1 MEHLE
6 IWQKVARPPET
17 ALKKIQGGRLSG
29 MTDINPQWRLKAMTE
44 VFGPCGIGWK
54 YDIVRQ
60 WTEPG
65 PAGEVL
71 AFTQVALFVRR
82 PIEDEDGKGTYWSDP
97 IPGIGGSMLIAK
109 ESSGLRANDE
119 AFKMSLTD
127 ALSVAMKQ
135 LGVAS
140 DIYERKYDG
149 SKYTEPEGKTALE
162 RPKALSAAR
171 PPDAP
176 DANKKIME
184 EAQRQAERR
193 RLELDGE
200 LSPEEKWGRL
210 LNKAEL
216 QKLTAFVKA
225 EGVTPA
231 DLKQFVKEAFGI
243 ESGTEIREH
252 MLGKLTTWVKAHG
265 KEMVA

>member
-6 IWQKVARPPET
+6 IWQKVARPPES

-97 IPGIGGSMLIAK
+97 IPGIGGSMLVAK

-162 RPKALSAAR
+162 RPKSLSAAR

-176 DANKKIME
+176 SQGPPPAG
-184 EAQRQAERR
+184 ARTASAP
-193 RLELDGE
+193 LTLDGE

-216 QKLTAFVKA
+216 QKLTAFVKG
-225 EGVTPA
+225 EGVTA
-231 DLKQFVKEAFGI
+231 TDLRAFVKEAFGI
-243 ESGTEIREH
+243 ESGTELREH